1 MKTDTLWTEKH
12 RSGDVGF
19 PISKDTGVFDLEV
32 VRIVFERNGYT
43 VNLEPLNDKQMMLSI
58 GLNK

>member
-12 RSGDVGF
+12 KSGDVGF
-19 PISKDTGVFDLEV
+19 PISKDTPVFDIDV
-32 VRIVFERNGYT
+32 VTRLFERNGYT
-43 VNLEPLNDKQMMLSI
+43 VDVEPLNDKQMMLSI